1 MLLLTPKNWLD
12 YELLDC
18 GNFEK
23 LERFGLHITIR
34 PEPQAL
40 WDKKWSDSDWKKK
53 AHVIFTQKSAS
64 SGDWQKIK
72 QVPEQWKITYKLNL
86 HSKRNSPLS
95 GEMSEGQ
102 RGESEIVFRLGLTSF
117 KHVGVFPEQAVN
129 WDYIFNAIHQL
140 KSKGIEKP
148 KFLNLFAYTGAA
160 SLAAKAAGAD
170 VVHVDSIKQVVSW
183 ARENMENSKLTD
195 IRWVVEDALKFVSRE
210 AKRGNKYHGI
220 ILDPPAFGHGPNGE
234 KWKLEDN
241 INEMMKGVISILES
255 DNHFLILNAYS
266 LGFSSLIIEN
276 MLSDFAKENLETGEL
291 FLKAQSGITLPLGVF
306 GRFKNF

>member
-1 MLLLTPKNWLD
+1 MLLLTPTHWKD

-23 LERFGLHITIR
+23 LERFGSHITIR

-40 WDKKWSDSDWKKK
+40 WDKKWSDADWKKK
-53 AHVIFTQKSAS
+53 AHVLFKQKTSS
-64 SGDWQKIK
+64 SGDWQKLK
-72 QVPEQWKITYKLNL
+72 QVQEQWKISYGLN
-86 HSKRNSPLS
+86 SEIRNSNSLTT
-95 GEMSEGQ
+95 EG
-102 RGESEIVFRLGLTSF
+102 SKFEISLRLGLTSF

-129 WDYIFNAIHQL
+129 WDYIFNAVHQL
-140 KSKGIEKP
+140 KSKGIETP
-148 KFLNLFAYTGAA
+148 RFLNLFAYTGGA
-160 SLAAKAAGAD
+160 SLVAKAAGAD

-183 ARENMENSKLTD
+183 ARENMDHSHLTD

-210 AKRGNKYHGI
+210 AKRGNRYHGI

-241 INEMMKGVISILES
+241 INEMMKGVISILDPE
-255 DNHFLILNAYS
+255 NHFLILNAYS

-276 MLSDFAKENLETGEL
+276 MLSGFAKENLETGEL
-291 FLKAQSGITLPLGVF
+291 FLKAQSGIILPLGVF
-306 GRFKNF
+306 GRFRNF

>member
-1 MLLLTPKNWLD
+1 MLLLTPTHWKD

-23 LERFGLHITIR
+23 LERFGSHITIR

-40 WDKKWSDSDWKKK
+40 WDKKWSDAEWKRK
-53 AHVIFTQKSAS
+53 AHVVFTQKSAS

-72 QVPEQWKITYKLNL
+72 QVTEQWKINYGLVT
-86 HSKRNSPLS
+86 LS
-95 GEMSEGQ
+95 EVEAPKVV
-102 RGESEIVFRLGLTSF
+102 SEISLRLGLTSF

-129 WDYIFNAIHQL
+129 WDYIFNAVHDL
-140 KSKGIEKP
+140 RSKGIETP
-148 KFLNLFAYTGAA
+148 RFLNLFAYTGAA
-160 SLAAKAAGAD
+160 SLVAKAAGAD

-183 ARENMENSKLTD
+183 ARENMEHSHLTN

-241 INEMMKGVISILES
+241 INEMMKGVISIL
-255 DNHFLILNAYS
+255 DPDHHFLILNAYS

-276 MLSDFAKENLETGEL
+276 MLSDFAKENLQTGEL

-306 GRFKNF
+306 GRFRNF